1 MWPIIKRTIKDRKI
15 VFLIYIIAASAFF
28 LMHVSVFPSFKDQ
41 QIDIAQL
48 MQSMPQ
54 GFIEAFGLEDYDM
67 SKFEN
72 YIAGE
77 EFSLI
82 WPLMLLIMSI
92 SLAGG
97 AIASEIEKGTI
108 EVLLSQPI
116 SRSKLYIS
124 RYISG
129 IIMIFGFIIITMGLL
144 IAMAAAFGID
154 LKLNHYPAL
163 SLVAFL
169 FAWAIYSIAM
179 FLSAV
184 FSDRGKVYFISTA
197 LLFVM
202 YALNILARLKESLH
216 DLRYFSFFHYYV
228 PNDLLIRNQIDKYSV
243 IVFISVA
250 VVFSIAGFIAF
261 NRRDIST

>member
-97 AIASEIEKGTI
+97 AIANEIEKGTI

-116 SRSKLYIS
+116 SRSKLYVS

-129 IIMIFGFIIITMGLL
+129 IIMIFGFIIITIGLL

-184 FSDRGKVYFISTA
+184 FSDRGKVYFISAA

>member
-1 MWPIIKRTIKDRKI
+1 MWSIISRTIKDRKT
-15 VFLIYIIAASAFF
+15 VFLIYLIAASAFF

-41 QIDIAQL
+41 QIDISKL
-48 MQSMPQ
+48 MESMPQ
-54 GFIEAFGLEDYDM
+54 GFIEAFGLQDYDM

-108 EVLLSQPI
+108 EILLSQPI
-116 SRSKLYIS
+116 SRSKLYLS

-129 IIMIFGFIIITMGLL
+129 ILLMVGFVVITIGLL
-144 IAMAAAFGID
+144 IAMASAFGID
-154 LKLNHYPAL
+154 LKISHYPTL

-179 FLSAV
+179 FFSAI
-184 FSDRGKVYFISTA
+184 FSDRGKVYFISAA

-202 YALNILARLKESLH
+202 YALNILAGLKESLS

-250 VVFSIAGFIAF
+250 VVFSVAGYIAF